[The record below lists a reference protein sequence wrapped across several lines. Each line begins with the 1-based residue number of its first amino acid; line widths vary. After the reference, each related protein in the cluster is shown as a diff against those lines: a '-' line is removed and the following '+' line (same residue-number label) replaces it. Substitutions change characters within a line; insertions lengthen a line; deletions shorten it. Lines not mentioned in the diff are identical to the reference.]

1 MKVSTLFYKHIRRLR
16 TSLKKAIGNKTS
28 VSQFVFSRTQRREWQ
43 RMKLIGFRNLWRIR
57 RRQSIKHVVVD
68 APVQTYIEQ
77 LIAKRFNVGTLALH
91 SASVALPQ
99 SYLQIDTTEAGFLK
113 CMVNLIGAHQV
124 LEVGTFRGWS
134 TAVIAEALIANEL
147 EGGVVFRHNQYVYT
161 QLFPTTS
168 IPLPV
173 VTTIELRPEEAV
185 EATSL
190 WDAYLDPVTK
200 SRIRL
205 IQGSADEVMKGLVET
220 YPNGLYN
227 MIFIDADKS
236 RYEIYL
242 RYAQRLL
249 LPGGIIVI
257 DNILNAG
264 LVATSARDRTTE
276 ALRLLNTRVFEDVQA
291 DFEPMIL
298 PAWDGVIVIRR
309 KYTQK

>member
-1 MKVSTLFYKHIRRLR
+1 MNVSTFFYKKIRRLR
-16 TSLKKAIGNKTS
+16 TSIKKTIGNKTS
-28 VSQFVFSRTQRREWQ
+28 VVHFMFSRTQRREWQ
-43 RMKLIGFRNLWRIR
+43 RMKLIGFRNVWRTR
-57 RRQSIKHVVVD
+57 RRQKIKHVVVD
-68 APVQTYIEQ
+68 APVQTYIEK

-99 SYLQIDTTEAGFLK
+99 SYLQVDTTEAGFLK
-113 CMVNLIGAHQV
+113 CMVQLVGAYQV

-147 EGGVVFRHNQYVYT
+147 ESGVLFRHNQYVHA
-161 QLFPTTS
+161 QLNQAGS
-168 IPLPV
+168 ISFPV

-185 EATSL
+185 EATLL
-190 WDAYLDPVTK
+190 WDTYLDPVTR

-205 IQGSADEVMKGLVET
+205 IQGSADDVMKGLVDT

-227 MIFIDADKS
+227 VIFIDADKS
-236 RYEIYL
+236 RYDRYL
-242 RYAQRLL
+242 TYAQRLL

-276 ALRLLNTRVFEDVQA
+276 ALRLLNTRVFEDTQA